1 MESYTRH
8 QETVNGVIHVFGILF
23 GLAGIPLLASLADT
37 HGNKPALIGSC
48 IYGFCFLLVFTSST
62 IYHFARE
69 RRLKHFFKILDHIGI
84 YFFIA
89 GTYTPFLL
97 IYMPDAFGRTLLIV
111 LWTLTLAGTLF
122 KSWFTGRF
130 EIVSTAIYLAM
141 GWIMLVGGR
150 RFFDQ
155 LPHAVMTYVC
165 IGAALYTIGAFFYL
179 WDKYKYTHA
188 LWHVIVLTA
197 AVCHYVAVLKSV

>member
-1 MESYTRH
+1 M
-8 QETVNGVIHVFGILF
+8 NGIIHVFGILF

-37 HGNKPALIGSC
+37 HGNHAGLVGSC
-48 IYGFCFLLVFTSST
+48 IYGFCFLLAFTSST
-62 IYHFARE
+62 IYHFARDK
-69 RRLKHFFKILDHIGI
+69 RIKHFFKILDHIGI

-97 IYMPDAFGRTLLIV
+97 IYMPDAFGRTLLII
-111 LWTLTLAGTLF
+111 LWALTLAGTVF
-122 KSWFTGRF
+122 KSYFTGRF

-141 GWIMLVGGR
+141 GWIMLAGGR

-155 LPHAVMTYVC
+155 LPHAVMVYVA
-165 IGAALYTIGAFFYL
+165 IGAGLYTIGAFFYL

-197 AVCHYVAVLKSV
+197 AVCHYFAVLKSV